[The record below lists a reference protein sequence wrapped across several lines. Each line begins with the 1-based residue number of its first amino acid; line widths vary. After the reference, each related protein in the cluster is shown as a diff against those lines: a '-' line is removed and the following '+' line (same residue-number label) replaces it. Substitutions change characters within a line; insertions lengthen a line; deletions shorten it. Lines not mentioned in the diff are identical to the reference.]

1 MFFSG
6 ATMSTQTLV
15 ETQETVAD
23 FQLTANSNLLST
35 DDDSASD
42 DCQEVAASQEQD
54 SGAKTV
60 FKEYIPGQCSSDDEQ
75 GLVPYVDSNDNT
87 ATSASTNSSIVIEDQ
102 PQRHLSVSLS

>member
-1 MFFSG
+1 MTQNYISMFFSG
-6 ATMSTQTLV
+6 ATMLMQTII

-23 FQLTANSNLLST
+23 FQLTANNDLLSS
-35 DDDSASD
+35 DDDSVSD

-75 GLVPYVDSNDNT
+75 GLVPYIDSDDDT
-87 ATSASTNSSIVIEDQ
+87 ATSASTNSSIVIEDH
-102 PQRHLSVSLS
+102 PQ